1 MIFGEPQLPQQSQK
15 TVSANNREWKRPIY
29 ILGLVFQIPAT
40 PPANYLTLALK
51 GLGFDTFQTNLLT
64 IPSTVL
70 HGMFPW
76 HLYRRIVLI
85 LLTLSSIHNAG
96 PHILC

>member
-1 MIFGEPQLPQQSQK
+1 MISGAPKSCPNKAK
-15 TVSANNREWKRPIY
+15 TVLANNREWDRPIY

-51 GLGFDTFQTNLLT
+51 GLGFNTFQTNLLT

-70 HGMFPW
+70 HGMFS
-76 HLYRRIVLI
+76 LNVFSNNILLI
-85 LLTLSSIHNAG
+85 LH
-96 PHILC
+96 